1 MKRPVSL
8 SKTTRPTPPGVI
20 ARERLFTLLD
30 RRRRAPVVWISGPPG
45 SGKTTLVSSY
55 LDAKKVA
62 SCWYQLD
69 KEDSDVATFFYHMAI
84 ASGRGTEENAALPLF
99 TREYHGDLAAFCRRF
114 FSALYGEFSPPFVLV
129 LDNYHEVSPQSQFH
143 QVLLHAVAEIP
154 AESSIVVIS
163 RSDPPASMVKLRAA
177 RQVELIG
184 WSELQLKRRESDAII
199 THWHPDLPKAAL
211 KQLYEKTE
219 GWAAGLVLLLDQ
231 AQNEGFLERM
241 PSLSAPQL
249 VFDYLAGEVFENF
262 DEETQKILLR
272 SAVLPEM
279 SVSTA
284 EKLTE
289 SADAG
294 RVLEHLHRD
303 HYFVAMKAGVGEP
316 VYMYH
321 PLLREFLLA
330 RAEKRMSEEECREL
344 RRRAAQLLEAD
355 NAFDL
360 AATVLRDGNDYEAFL
375 PLVLSRAGEML
386 RLGRAETLERWLEE
400 VPEELCDRDPWFHY
414 WRAACLFQSTPRE
427 SRIAYERAFS
437 LFDSPE
443 VDDLKGRLLACSG
456 LIEAVLH
463 ELDDLSL
470 LDRWI
475 ATIDGILEH
484 TKEIPWPNVRARLYV
499 AMFMALVFRQ
509 PHREDLAEW
518 AEQAT
523 IESENISDNFTRLSA
538 MLLVAINLS
547 YTGQFSRAKDLMEH
561 LRKLCDSPRVPAITL
576 AVLKDVESMY
586 FMHTADHENCLKAV
600 YDGIE
605 IGRQSGVHY
614 WSYHLLSNGAASA
627 LGAGDIETAE
637 TLLEEMHTYAEN
649 ARRLDMCT
657 YHYNTAWHAMLC
669 DDPLKAY
676 REQKIALRL
685 AIEAGCP
692 FYEVL
697 CRLALALVLA
707 ENGDERRA
715 ASQLRKVRASA
726 RYIDNRLLEF
736 MCLTTFAYLALEHG
750 RQRSGL
756 GALRYAMGLG
766 REHGFKHFLWWL
778 PKVMAKLCEHAL
790 EHGIETEYI
799 RELVR
804 ERGLVSENPP
814 VLVDDWPWRYRVTSF
829 GDFQILKDDKPLG
842 VFQRVQQ
849 KPLELLKGL
858 VGMGGENVRESALA
872 EALWPRIDSDY
883 AHRSLTTNLHRLR
896 KLLGEDRAVLLKHGR
911 LSLNP
916 ELCWLDLR
924 AFEAVGRSIEGLTR
938 RSCEPVDAD
947 EICAEADALLNL
959 YRGPFMNS
967 EADKPIYVSLR
978 ERLRNRF
985 LRAIGDLG
993 RVLETAKAWEQAL
1006 DIYQRSLEAD
1016 QLAESLY
1023 RRLMVCYRE
1032 LGRQTEAVEVY
1043 DACRRTFRA
1052 ELEVDPSPETKAIY
1066 QNLLR
1071 EL

>member
-20 ARERLFTLLD
+20 ARKRLFTLLD

-45 SGKTTLVSSY
+45 CGKTTLVSSY
-55 LDAKKVA
+55 VDATKVA

-84 ASGRGTEENAALPLF
+84 ASGQGTEENAALPLF

-143 QVLLHAVAEIP
+143 EVLVHAVAEIR
-154 AESSIVVIS
+154 AESSIVIIS
-163 RSDPPASMVKLRAA
+163 RSDPPVSMVKLRAA
-177 RQVELIG
+177 RQLELIG
-184 WSELQLKRRESDAII
+184 WSDLQLKRRESDAIV
-199 THWHPDLPKAAL
+199 TRWHPDFPKAAL

-231 AQNEGFLERM
+231 AQNEGLLEHM

-249 VFDYLAGEVFENF
+249 VFDYLAGEVFAKF
-262 DEETQKILLR
+262 GEETQKILLR

-279 SVSTA
+279 SVSIA

-294 RVLEHLHRD
+294 TILEHLHRD
-303 HYFVAMKAGVGEP
+303 HYFVAVKAGAGGA
-316 VYMYH
+316 VYMFH

-330 RAEKRMSEEECREL
+330 RAEKRMSEEERRDL
-344 RRRAAQLLEAD
+344 RRRAAQLLETD

-360 AATVLRDGNDYEAFL
+360 AATVLREGGDYEAFL
-375 PLVLSRAGEML
+375 PLVLSHAGEML
-386 RLGRAETLERWLEE
+386 RLGRAETLEHWLEE
-400 VPEELCDRDPWFHY
+400 VPEELSDSDPWFHY
-414 WRAACLFQSTPRE
+414 WRAACLFQSAPRE
-427 SRIAYERAFS
+427 SRIAYERAFR

-443 VDDLKGRLLACSG
+443 VNDLKGRLLACSG

-463 ELDDLSL
+463 ELDDLSF
-470 LDRWI
+470 LDDWI
-475 ATIDGILEH
+475 ARIDGILEH

-518 AEQAT
+518 AERAT
-523 IESENISDNFTRLSA
+523 IEAENISDNFTRLSA

-547 YTGQFSRAKDLMEH
+547 YTGQFSRAKDLMDH
-561 LRKLCDSPRVPAITL
+561 LRRLCDSPRVPSMTL

-627 LGAGDIETAE
+627 LGAGDIDTAE
-637 TLLEEMHTYAEN
+637 TLLKEMHTYAEN

-657 YHYNTAWHAMLC
+657 YHYNTSWHAMLC

-676 REQKIALRL
+676 REQKIALKL

-697 CRLALALVLA
+697 CRLALSLVLA
-707 ENGDERRA
+707 EIGDERRA
-715 ASQLRKVRASA
+715 VSQLRKVRASA

-736 MCLTTFAYLALEHG
+736 MGLMTFAYLALEHG
-750 RQRSGL
+750 RERSGL

-778 PKVMAKLCEHAL
+778 PKVMAKLCERAL
-790 EHGIETEYI
+790 EHGIETEYV

-804 ERGLVSENPP
+804 ERGLVPEDPP
-814 VLVDDWPWRYRVTSF
+814 VLVDDWPWRYRVTSL
-829 GDFQILKDDKPLG
+829 GDFQILKNDKPLS

-872 EALWPRIDSDY
+872 EALWPRIDADY

-924 AFEAVGRSIEGLTR
+924 ALEAVCRRIENLTR
-938 RSCEPVDAD
+938 RSSEPVDSD
-947 EICAEADALLNL
+947 EICAQSDLLLDL
-959 YRGPFMNS
+959 YRGPFMHG
-967 EADKPIYVSLR
+967 EADKPIYVSPR

-985 LRAIGDLG
+985 LRAVGDVG
-993 RVLETAKAWEQAL
+993 RVLETSKAWDRAL
-1006 DIYQRSLEAD
+1006 DVYQRSLEAD

-1032 LGRQTEAVEVY
+1032 LGRQAEAVEVY

-1052 ELEVDPSPETKAIY
+1052 ELEVDPSPETTAIY